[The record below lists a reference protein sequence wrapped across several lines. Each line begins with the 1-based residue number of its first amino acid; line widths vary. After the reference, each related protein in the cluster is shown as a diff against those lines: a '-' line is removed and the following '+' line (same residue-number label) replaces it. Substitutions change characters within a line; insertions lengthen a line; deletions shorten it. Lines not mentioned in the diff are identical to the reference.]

1 MRERLY
7 NIDEIDLS
15 FLSVF
20 IQNFINKKV
29 YHLRTDDGQAISHWI
44 ESFSR
49 NPDQAAVR
57 ERKGERESDHRRVRV
72 RRKGNE
78 MMQRKREKRKPSCV
92 HTHINILFF

>member
-1 MRERLY
+1 MREHLY
-7 NIDEIDLS
+7 NIDDIDLS

-57 ERKGERESDHRRVRV
+57 ERKGERERAITDV
-72 RRKGNE
+72 
-78 MMQRKREKRKPSCV
+78 
-92 HTHINILFF
+92 